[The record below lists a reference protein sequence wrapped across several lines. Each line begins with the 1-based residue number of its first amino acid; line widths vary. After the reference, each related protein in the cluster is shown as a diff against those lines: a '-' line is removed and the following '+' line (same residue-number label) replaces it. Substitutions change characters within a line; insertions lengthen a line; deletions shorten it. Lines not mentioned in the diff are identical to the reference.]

1 MSADAEAAGGYAR
14 PLTAEEQAKTREA
27 LAAAIPQHDLL
38 ISTAQVPGKRA
49 PVLVD
54 AKARATLRPGSV
66 VVDLAA
72 ETGGNV
78 EGTKAGQRVVLDGVV
93 LLGPVHLAATVPLHA
108 SQMFA
113 RNVLTLVQHLS
124 TKEGTLKI
132 DPEDEITR
140 AMLVTL
146 NGQVPG
152 GSAR

>member
-1 MSADAEAAGGYAR
+1 M
-14 PLTAEEQAKTREA
+14 
-27 LAAAIPQHDLL
+27 
-38 ISTAQVPGKRA
+38 
-49 PVLVD
+49 LVD
-54 AKARATLRPGSV
+54 AQALATLRPGSV

-78 EGTKAGQRVVLDGVV
+78 EGSKPGERVVIGGVV
-93 LLGPVHLAATVPLHA
+93 VLGPVQLAASVPLHA

-124 TKEGTLKI
+124 TKEGALKI
-132 DPEDEITR
+132 DPEDEITK

-152 GSAR
+152 GTGR